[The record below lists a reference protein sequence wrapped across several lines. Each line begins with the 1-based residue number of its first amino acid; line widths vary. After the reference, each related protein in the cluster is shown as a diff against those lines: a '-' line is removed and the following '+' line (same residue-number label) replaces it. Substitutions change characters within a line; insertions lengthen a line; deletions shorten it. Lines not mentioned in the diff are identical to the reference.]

1 MLKLGKVIAKNTT
14 TVIDIF
20 MFNIEHMEWSTAP
33 VTVEFR
39 IADQPFASGGFRE
52 AFKATSDTLGF
63 SGVTWVIKKYLKGT
77 LEDIV
82 KTNQTVE
89 SHTRKAVQ
97 MHHLAR
103 NFTSQM
109 KEKVEKERLTEF
121 GTTFHYKKVFLG
133 KMSDG
138 DYVTIEEFIDGVFV
152 KYINNNGDICAED
165 DVLCDKAQCFS
176 HFTYEKSQGKLM
188 VLDVQ
193 GAGLTLYDP
202 EIASA
207 ELTDGDG
214 SLRFCNGNLAEGL
227 RISLQSTSVIFIVGS
242 CSLSCYHWHPS
253 KKVHVNYAYCTSSF

>member
-1 MLKLGKVIAKNTT
+1 M
-14 TVIDIF
+14 
-20 MFNIEHMEWSTAP
+20 
-33 VTVEFR
+33 
-39 IADQPFASGGFRE
+39 
-52 AFKATSDTLGF
+52 
-63 SGVTWVIKKYLKGT
+63 
-77 LEDIV
+77 
-82 KTNQTVE
+82 
-89 SHTRKAVQ
+89 
-97 MHHLAR
+97 
-103 NFTSQM
+103 
-109 KEKVEKERLTEF
+109 EKERLTEF

>member
-1 MLKLGKVIAKNTT
+1 MLKLGKVIAKNKT

-52 AFKATSDTLGF
+52 AFKATIDTLGF

-103 NFTSQM
+103 NVTSQM

-121 GTTFHYKKVFLG
+121 GTTFQHKKVFLG

-138 DYVTIEEFIDGVFV
+138 D
-152 KYINNNGDICAED
+152 
-165 DVLCDKAQCFS
+165 CD
-176 HFTYEKSQGKLM
+176 Y
-188 VLDVQ
+188 
-193 GAGLTLYDP
+193 
-202 EIASA
+202 
-207 ELTDGDG
+207 
-214 SLRFCNGNLAEGL
+214 
-227 RISLQSTSVIFIVGS
+227 
-242 CSLSCYHWHPS
+242 
-253 KKVHVNYAYCTSSF
+253 